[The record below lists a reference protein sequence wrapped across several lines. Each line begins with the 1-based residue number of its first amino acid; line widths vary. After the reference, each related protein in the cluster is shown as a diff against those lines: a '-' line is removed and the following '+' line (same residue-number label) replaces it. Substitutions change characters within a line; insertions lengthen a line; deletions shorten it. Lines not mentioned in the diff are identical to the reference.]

1 METTMFE
8 IESLR
13 MELTADQTLQKKR
26 LVNLKTHQYKLLKM
40 NYYTGYYDWENI
52 NSEQLENFKWSN
64 INVTEV
70 PKGEVRG
77 QGEEKTL
84 EVTMAKNFSKFD

>member
-1 METTMFE
+1 
-8 IESLR
+8 
-13 MELTADQTLQKKR
+13 
-26 LVNLKTHQYKLLKM
+26 M

-84 EVTMAKNFSKFD
+84 EVTMAKKFSKFD